1 MLTKHG
7 SFLAVIIVHVQLVI
21 YGISKDDDDDDD
33 EYTASSK
40 LCLVSHFCMHVVQAN
55 GIACELF

>member
-1 MLTKHG
+1 VLIKHG
-7 SFLAVIIVHVQLVI
+7 SFLSVIIVHVQLVSH
-21 YGISKDDDDDDD
+21 GISKDDDD

-55 GIACELF
+55 GVACELF